1 MLQGPV
7 SPQRED
13 TENVARNDVMASPP
27 PKSGRGGHL
36 LSPLQ
41 REFARQYVLTG
52 GNATK
57 AATLAGYGAPEKA
70 GFRALVNST
79 VLHEI
84 KRLTI
89 VHVESWLPIAIR
101 QLVDIMCD
109 PTTDAKARVM
119 AANSLLDRGGLRP
132 KSDGP
137 AVQVNVQINGQQA
150 QAAIAEVWNAR
161 NGRLSGQMSDIV
173 PPMSDTVEHEPRDD
187 DELDDAGDDEPD
199 PPGRGGC
206 VDQGPVPVP
215 VAIPPHSP
223 EHDPA
228 NPEGIF

>member
-1 MLQGPV
+1 MLQGSIQPDQV
-7 SPQRED
+7 T
-13 TENVARNDVMASPP
+13 TEIVARNAVMDSPP
-27 PKSGRGGHL
+27 PPSGHGGHR
-36 LSPLQ
+36 LSELQ

-57 AATLAGYGAPEKA
+57 AAALAGYGSPEKA
-70 GFRALVNST
+70 GFRALVNAA

-132 KSDGP
+132 KSEGP

-173 PPMSDTVEHEPRDD
+173 PPMSDTPELAEPY
-187 DELDDAGDDEPD
+187 DDEPVEHGD
-199 PPGRGGC
+199 EPAPDRAGG
-206 VDQGPVPVP
+206 
-215 VAIPPHSP
+215 AAS
-223 EHDPA
+223 
-228 NPEGIF
+228 